1 VISVFIV
8 AASPLARSGLENLLV
23 ARQIEIAGSVAHLDE
38 LDHRLDDAPAEVIL
52 VDSTGEPVE
61 AFLGSLAASGLASD
75 FSVVVLVEPAA
86 LAAASAALREGVR
99 AVLPN
104 DVSPEQLVA
113 AVQAAASG
121 LLVLHPGQVPAQV
134 TANGFASGS
143 TSGRARARELGEPA
157 EPLTPRESEVL
168 QMLASGLVNKE
179 IAAKLAI
186 SDHTVKFH
194 VASILG
200 KLGAATRTE
209 AVSIGIRRGLV
220 LL

>member
-1 VISVFIV
+1 MISVFIV

-23 ARQIEIAGSVAHLDE
+23 ARQIEIAGSAARIDE
-38 LDHRLDDAPAEVIL
+38 LDDRLADLSVDVIL
-52 VDSTGEPVE
+52 VDATGEPLE
-61 AFLGSLAASGLASD
+61 SFLESLVNSALASD
-75 FSVVVLVEPAA
+75 FSVVVLVEPAS
-86 LAAASAALREGVR
+86 LGASSSALREGIR

-113 AVQAAASG
+113 ALQAAASG
-121 LLVLHPGQVPAQV
+121 LLVLHPAQVGAQV
-134 TANGFASGS
+134 TSNGFASS
-143 TSGRARARELGEPA
+143 PVRSRELNELT

-168 QMLASGLVNKE
+168 QMLASGLGNKE

-186 SDHTVKFH
+186 SEHTVKFH

>member
-23 ARQIEIAGSVAHLDE
+23 ARQVAIAGSAAHLDD
-38 LDHRLDDAPAEVIL
+38 LDGQLADSPADAIVI
-52 VDSTGEPVE
+52 DSTGERFE
-61 AFLGSLAASGLASD
+61 SFLDSLATSGLASD
-75 FSVVVLVEPAA
+75 FSVVVLVEPAS
-86 LAAASAALREGVR
+86 LAASSAALRQGVR
-99 AVLPN
+99 ALLPN

-113 AVQAAASG
+113 ALQAAASG
-121 LLVLHPGQVPAQV
+121 LLVLHPAQASAQV
-134 TANGFASGS
+134 TTNGFASS
-143 TSGRARARELGEPA
+143 PARSRELDELA

-168 QMLASGLVNKE
+168 QMLASGLGNKE
-179 IAAKLAI
+179 IASKLAI
-186 SDHTVKFH
+186 SEHTVKFH

-200 KLGAATRTE
+200 KLGAGTRTE